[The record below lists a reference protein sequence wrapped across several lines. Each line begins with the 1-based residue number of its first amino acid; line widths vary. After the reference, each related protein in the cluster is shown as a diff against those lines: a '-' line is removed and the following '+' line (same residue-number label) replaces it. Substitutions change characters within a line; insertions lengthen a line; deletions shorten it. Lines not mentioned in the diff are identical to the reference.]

1 MRRLAVLF
9 GLALLGV
16 ASLAHAEPTVN
27 NPMPVYIQQG
37 KRINSV
43 TVALNTGASQCMI
56 GPSSLTCNPG
66 APAYGS
72 NTTRVS
78 DGALGFVVQNTG
90 SGAVYCGEITP
101 AVVFSGVLIPANGG
115 NYVESIAARGMTFH
129 CIAQAN
135 TTINVI
141 RYLP

>member
-37 KRINSV
+37 KRIN
-43 TVALNTGASQCMI
+43 TVSIGISTTSLCMI
-56 GPSSLTCNPG
+56 APTGTTCNPG
-66 APAYGS
+66 SPTYGS

-78 DGALGFVVQNTG
+78 DGALGFLVQNI
-90 SGAVYCGEITP
+90 GAASIFCGETSP
-101 AVVFSGVLIPANGG
+101 ALANNGILIPANGG
-115 NYVESIAARGMTFH
+115 NYLENIAARSMTLY
-129 CIAQAN
+129 CVGSAASAV
-135 TTINVI
+135 NVT